1 MAAIEHRHE
10 ASRPWPLPQVRIT
23 IFRVVSSAM
32 AVLLVVCVLA
42 VLVGCNGE
50 TSVAPPS
57 AAAVDR
63 TFLADNVIWRTQRR
77 ADLLRPDGWTS
88 LIGLH
93 WIELKAHYIG
103 SSADSGIRLVKG
115 PPKMG
120 LLQQQDGRLFFTPEK
135 DVALTLDG
143 QPLRGRVELKTDHD
157 AAPSVIGF
165 DDGKGVMTVIQ
176 RGDRRALRVK
186 HADADARIQFAGLD
200 YWPPDPSW
208 RIDAR
213 FVPHPTGKTIEIA
226 NIIGTL
232 EPMPNPGVVEFQRE
246 GKPYR
251 LEALDNGDG
260 SLFLILAD
268 RTSGHGSYGAGRYID
283 APEPDAGGKLVVDF
297 NRAYNPPCAFTAFAT
312 CPLPPPEN
320 RLDLAITA
328 GEKAYKGG
336 H

>member
-1 MAAIEHRHE
+1 MTIRIPALLTAVCMVVMLSSGCERE
-10 ASRPWPLPQVRIT
+10 TATAPTAPQI
-23 IFRVVSSAM
+23 
-32 AVLLVVCVLA
+32 
-42 VLVGCNGE
+42 
-50 TSVAPPS
+50 
-57 AAAVDR
+57 DQ
-63 TFLADNVIWRTQRR
+63 TFLADNAIWRTQRR
-77 ADLLRPDGWTS
+77 ANLLKPDGWTS

-103 SSADSGIRLVKG
+103 SSADSGIRLAKG

-120 LLQQQDGRLFFTPEK
+120 LLQEQGGRLFFTPEK

-143 QPLRGRVELKTDHD
+143 QPLRSRVELKTDHD
-157 AAPSVIGF
+157 PAPSVIGF

-186 HADADARIQFAGLD
+186 HADAEARTGFAGLD
-200 YWPPDPSW
+200 YWPVDPSW

-213 FVPHPTGKTIEIA
+213 FVPHPPGKTIEIA
-226 NIIGTL
+226 NIIGML
-232 EPMPNPGVVEFQRE
+232 EQIPNPGVVEFQRD

-251 LEALDNGDG
+251 LEALDEGGD

-283 APEPDAGGKLVVDF
+283 APKPDAGGKLVVDF

-320 RLDLAITA
+320 RLDLAVTA